1 MHVENVDPVA
11 EKLQSFLNSGILP
24 QESMFYILLKNAVSY
39 VDWLVRRK
47 ENHSLQFQWD
57 NEVLQF
63 LESVEYYGGRKVVNL
78 LRGPGHDGEG
88 RSSAV
93 SGFDWTKW
101 NWPLPGKT
109 TRDKMY
115 SGYSTEN
122 GINAKY
128 LQSFLQISSGPDSH
142 ILTLYEDEN
151 VKIIPV
157 ALAKDG
163 MQLKPGLLYD
173 SKQGKLIGST
183 LDLDYDFIKQG
194 EPNKDT
200 LKKSMVQEAK
210 VMCLTTLDAKFAL
223 PVGVNHF
230 SKGLTAA
237 DTLAMIKKEAQEIN
251 VCLNH
256 LQHSRTDTNSV
267 PTNCFSNCTDC
278 TELETVCNACK
289 AKGHTVIEPALRPCD
304 DCLEKKMQCIKA
316 AVICVSEDSESRN
329 AGAQKELLKKRKTSL
344 IRDCPLFLHFQMA
357 YTLQRESCK
366 VSQIGSC

>member
-115 SGYSTEN
+115 N
-122 GINAKY
+122 G
-128 LQSFLQISSGPDSH
+128 
-142 ILTLYEDEN
+142 
-151 VKIIPV
+151 
-157 ALAKDG
+157 
-163 MQLKPGLLYD
+163 
-173 SKQGKLIGST
+173 
-183 LDLDYDFIKQG
+183 
-194 EPNKDT
+194 
-200 LKKSMVQEAK
+200 
-210 VMCLTTLDAKFAL
+210 
-223 PVGVNHF
+223 
-230 SKGLTAA
+230 
-237 DTLAMIKKEAQEIN
+237 
-251 VCLNH
+251 
-256 LQHSRTDTNSV
+256 
-267 PTNCFSNCTDC
+267 
-278 TELETVCNACK
+278 
-289 AKGHTVIEPALRPCD
+289 
-304 DCLEKKMQCIKA
+304 
-316 AVICVSEDSESRN
+316 
-329 AGAQKELLKKRKTSL
+329 
-344 IRDCPLFLHFQMA
+344 
-357 YTLQRESCK
+357 
-366 VSQIGSC
+366 